1 MGSAGM
7 NNKIGHKLPTVPQL
21 VSWISEPSTEWW
33 SHASHKDI
41 FNWNLAI
48 YLLKVNPPQNSRPKL
63 KSKQPGHLGERC
75 WHVFWNQTCS
85 QQLET
90 SQLFAASRDITAMS
104 CWKFATSQQF
114 HSFFK
119 SCFFYNIHDK
129 RDKQVSQMY
138 KQTLGMKN
146 FLSIWSTDIFF
157 MWQDCVWFLHASQ
170 WDISKPMWRLFLE
183 RCSADEKSH
192 VIDAGID
199 VSSESS
205 ACQQRS
211 FPALPNNVLHLRP
224 CYKEIFLSGFGQ
236 NFGPKIW
243 LLATEKKKNTS
254 GFSWVIFPKWPEIS
268 GENYPPKQE

>member
-1 MGSAGM
+1 MYFEIKLAP
-7 NNKIGHKLPTVPQL
+7 NNWRHH
-21 VSWISEPSTEWW
+21 S
-33 SHASHKDI
+33 
-41 FNWNLAI
+41 
-48 YLLKVNPPQNSRPKL
+48 YLQ
-63 KSKQPGHLGERC
+63 H
-75 WHVFWNQTCS
+75 
-85 QQLET
+85 LET
-90 SQLFAASRDITAMS
+90 SLRCPAGS
-104 CWKFATSQQF
+104 SQRVNNF
-114 HSFFK
+114 TRFS
-119 SCFFYNIHDK
+119 SLVFYNIHDK

-211 FPALPNNVLHLRP
+211 FPELLNNVLHLRP
-224 CYKEIFLSGFGQ
+224 CYKEMFLSIVVGGFWTILGQ
-236 NFGPKIW
+236 KFGCWRP
-243 LLATEKKKNTS
+243 KKKTQDLV
-254 GFSWVIFPKWPEIS
+254 G
-268 GENYPPKQE
+268 